1 MRVPLGLSC
10 AVVLVAVVALVLPG
24 AGMTWASAWA
34 ALFGP
39 DTGLAHTVIFQWR
52 APRVV
57 TAVLV
62 GAGLALSGAFF
73 QSLTRNPLGS
83 PDIIGFSAGAYTG
96 VIVALL
102 AGYGGFVYQMAG
114 ALVGGL
120 VTAVAVLLLSVRAR
134 IDGLRII
141 LVGLGIS
148 AMLSAL
154 NRWLISRGE
163 LDTVL
168 SAASWGAGSVNGMRW
183 GIAFPACVFL
193 AVVSVG
199 ALLLRRQLDV
209 LALGDDTATGLG
221 LRTNVLK
228 LVLLLVGIVLVAA
241 TTAVVGPVSFVAL
254 AAPHL
259 AQGITRAQRTPLVT
273 TGLVGALLLL
283 VADILA
289 QRLFHPVQ
297 LPVGLVTVVI
307 GGLYL
312 LFIIAHSARK
322 YS

>member
-1 MRVPLGLSC
+1 MRVPVGLSC
-10 AVVLVAVVALVLPG
+10 AVILVAVLALILPG
-24 AGMTWASAWA
+24 AGMTTATAWG
-34 ALFGP
+34 ALLGNNS
-39 DTGLAHTVIFQWR
+39 GLAHTVIFQWR

-154 NRWLISRGE
+154 NRWLISRGD

-168 SAASWGAGSVNGMRW
+168 SAASWGAGSINGMRW

-241 TTAVVGPVSFVAL
+241 TTAVAGPVSFVAL

>member
-1 MRVPLGLSC
+1 MRVPVGLSC
-10 AVVLVAVVALVLPG
+10 AVILVAVLALILPG
-24 AGMTWASAWA
+24 AGMTTATAWG
-34 ALFGP
+34 ALLGNNS
-39 DTGLAHTVIFQWR
+39 GLAHTVVFQWR

-168 SAASWGAGSVNGMRW
+168 SAASWGAGSLNGMRW
-183 GIAFPACVFL
+183 TIAFPACVFL
-193 AVVSVG
+193 AVVGIGS
-199 ALLLRRQLDV
+199 LLLRRQLDV

-241 TTAVVGPVSFVAL
+241 TTAVAGPVSFVAL

-259 AQGITRAQRTPLVT
+259 AQGMTRAQRTPLLTTAVT
-273 TGLVGALLLL
+273 GALLLL
-283 VADILA
+283 IADVLA

-322 YS
+322 KS

>member
-10 AVVLVAVVALVLPG
+10 AVALVAVVALVLPG

-34 ALFGP
+34 ALFGS

-83 PDIIGFSAGAYTG
+83 PDIIGFSSGAYTG
-96 VIVALL
+96 VIVTLMS
-102 AGYGGFVYQMAG
+102 GFGGFVYQVAG

-120 VTAVAVLLLSVRAR
+120 LTAVAVLLLSVRAR

-141 LVGLGIS
+141 LVGLGVS

-168 SAASWGAGSVNGMRW
+168 SAASWGAGTLNGMRW

-221 LRTNVLK
+221 LHTNAVK
-228 LVLLLVGIVLVAA
+228 LVLLVVGILLVAA